1 MLELLNGY
9 KSYKLP
15 SGGTL
20 DVLRNVSIKV
30 SPGESLAI
38 LGRSGSGKSTLLGL
52 LGLLDS
58 LDDGSYMINGVETVG
73 MSDWELAK
81 LRGDI
86 FGFIYQRFCLMGHLS
101 VFQNVEAPLLHRQGG
116 RVYRQRLVVK
126 ALDMVG
132 ITKLA
137 RHKPDQLSGGEQQ
150 RVAIARALV
159 HNPSV
164 IIANEPTGSLDQ
176 STGNKILELMLDLV
190 KNMSVMLVLVTHDPN
205 IAARLQRTFKISE
218 GVIKGS

>member
-1 MLELLNGY
+1 
-9 KSYKLP
+9 
-15 SGGTL
+15 
-20 DVLRNVSIKV
+20 
-30 SPGESLAI
+30 
-38 LGRSGSGKSTLLGL
+38 
-52 LGLLDS
+52 
-58 LDDGSYMINGVETVG
+58 
-73 MSDWELAK
+73 
-81 LRGDI
+81 
-86 FGFIYQRFCLMGHLS
+86 
-101 VFQNVEAPLLHRQGG
+101 
-116 RVYRQRLVVK
+116 
-126 ALDMVG
+126 MVG

-164 IIANEPTGSLDQ
+164 IIADEPTGSLDQ

-205 IAARLQRTFKISE
+205 IAARLQRTIKISE